1 MVGPLLIFRPGSIKS
16 ASLSSR
22 ESGSR
27 ADFLSIV
34 SLSSVFLL
42 PFFLS
47 FFFSVIPR
55 LPFSFSL
62 RYFAPMVPLRR
73 EFTLDEI
80 VGNNE
85 GAPRQ
90 DLVIK
95 DLPSCLHLT
104 NESNIDFLKFE
115 IYFCDLERRID
126 GFVLSIS

>member
-1 MVGPLLIFRPGSIKS
+1 
-16 ASLSSR
+16 
-22 ESGSR
+22 
-27 ADFLSIV
+27 
-34 SLSSVFLL
+34 
-42 PFFLS
+42 
-47 FFFSVIPR
+47 
-55 LPFSFSL
+55 
-62 RYFAPMVPLRR
+62 MVPLRR

-95 DLPSCLHLT
+95 DLPGCLHLT
-104 NESNIDFLKFE
+104 NESNIDFLEFE